1 MSTSCQME
9 SVEVEQGLRE
19 RKKSAT
25 RLALQRAALAL
36 AAEHGVA
43 HVTAET
49 ISDAVGVSPRT
60 FFNYFSCKEEALV
73 GDPPALDDRLRAGLA
88 TALPGTSL
96 AATLR
101 SVVVQTALDLADH
114 RDEWILRKQLIHDCP
129 ALASR
134 LMAIFAAREQT
145 LTETIATALESR
157 PGEGQEE
164 SPSDEFVD
172 DAAYAPSDDLLP
184 ALLAALAGTALRVAF
199 QSWDGKGKH
208 RLEIATNHVFDL
220 LEKGL

>member
-1 MSTSCQME
+1 MEIMSASCDE
-9 SVEVEQGLRE
+9 ETVEAEQGLRE

-25 RLALQRAALAL
+25 RLAFQRAALAL

-43 HVTAET
+43 HVTAES

-60 FFNYFSCKEEALV
+60 FFNYFPCKEEALV
-73 GDPPALDDRLRAGLA
+73 GDPPALDDRLQAGLA
-88 TALPGTSL
+88 VALPGTPL
-96 AATLR
+96 VATLR
-101 SVVVQTALDLADH
+101 AVVVQTALELADH

-134 LMAIFAAREQT
+134 LMATFAAREQS
-145 LTETIATALESR
+145 LTETIATVIESR
-157 PGEGQEE
+157 SGSGHEDVPT
-164 SPSDEFVD
+164 DEPVC
-172 DAAYAPSDDLLP
+172 ATTGDLLP

-208 RLEIATNHVFDL
+208 RLETTVDEIFDL